1 MIVPNVIIKDN
12 LCRFLDRYG
21 NNRVKRELLL
31 FWGMHP
37 NAKFNRS
44 AICYAVGCNKLDAE
58 RALMTMVEEG
68 LLDTYPNGNGVTL
81 YSLTR
86 NDERRR
92 PVLELATLGWDQW
105 QLMLKRIESGL
116 ARCQLVLY
124 PEMVKVTGG

>member
-105 QLMLKRIESGL
+105 QLMLKRIENGL